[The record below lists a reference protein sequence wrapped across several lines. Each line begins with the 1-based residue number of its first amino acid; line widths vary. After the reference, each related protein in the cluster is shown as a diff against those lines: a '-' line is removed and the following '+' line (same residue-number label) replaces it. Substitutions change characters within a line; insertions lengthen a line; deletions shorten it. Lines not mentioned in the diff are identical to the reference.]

1 MLRTRRFIDVGQV
14 VWERLS
20 RQNEAKMWHDL
31 GNDRARQ
38 AGDAHMPKQI
48 TGGELE
54 AIVDVV
60 AGLPDGGSVDAV
72 RGALNL
78 GISRRTLQRRLAALV
93 SEGRLVRTGGGPGT
107 RYLVPDVQATPP
119 GQSAD
124 VGAPA
129 SVDYH
134 LPLSSE
140 GASISRAVRAP
151 IQKRTPVGYRREFLD
166 DYRPGETWYL
176 SAELRGRLL
185 ALGDSPDRE
194 RPAGTYA
201 RKIHERLL
209 IDLSWNSSRLEGNTY
224 SLLDT
229 QRLLEHGE
237 AAVDNDA
244 RETQMILNH
253 KAAIDLLVMRTDHVG
268 FNRYTVLNLHALLA
282 ENLLA
287 DSRAWGALRSAGVDI
302 GGPTYHPLEVP
313 QLIEGCFQQ
322 ILDKADAIPDP
333 FEQAFFV
340 LVQLPYLQP
349 FLDMNKRVSRLAA
362 NLPLIRV
369 NLCPLSFV
377 DVPTRA
383 YVDGLL
389 GVHELNRVELLRDV
403 FCWAY
408 ERSCARYSVIRQP
421 LGEPDPTRLRHRGHI
436 AETIRSVVSRRMDR
450 SAAVAH
456 IRRRASDALPTEDRS
471 RFIELVE
478 TDLMNLHEG
487 NLARAR
493 LSPAEYSAWRAGW
506 R

>member
-1 MLRTRRFIDVGQV
+1 
-14 VWERLS
+14 
-20 RQNEAKMWHDL
+20 
-31 GNDRARQ
+31 
-38 AGDAHMPKQI
+38 MPKQI
-48 TGGELE
+48 SGAEIE
-54 AIVDVV
+54 AIINVV

-72 RGALNL
+72 RGALDI
-78 GISRRTLQRRLAALV
+78 GIARRTLQRRLAALV
-93 SEGRLVRTGGGPGT
+93 SEGRLVRTGRGPGS
-107 RYLVPDVQATPP
+107 RYLLPDGQAAPP

-124 VGAPA
+124 AGEPPSAG
-129 SVDYH
+129 YH
-134 LPLSSE
+134 LPLSSD

-151 IQKRTPVGYRREFLD
+151 IQKRTPVSYRRVFLD

-176 SAELRGRLL
+176 SGELRGRLL

-201 RKIHERLL
+201 RKLHERLL

-229 QRLLEHGE
+229 QRLIEFGE
-237 AAVDNDA
+237 AAEGNDA

-253 KAAIDLLVMRTDHVG
+253 KAAIELLVARAEHVG

-282 ENLLA
+282 ENLIA
-287 DSRAWGALRSAGVDI
+287 DSRAWGRLRSAGIEI
-302 GGPTYHPLEVP
+302 GGSSFHPIEVP
-313 QLIEGCFQQ
+313 QIIEECFQQ
-322 ILDKADAIPDP
+322 ILDKAAAIPDP
-333 FEQAFFV
+333 FEQSFFA

-349 FLDMNKRVSRLAA
+349 FLDVNKRVSRLAA
-362 NLPLIRV
+362 NLPLICG

-389 GVHELNRVELLRDV
+389 GVYELNRTELLRDV
-403 FCWAY
+403 YCWAY
-408 ERSCARYSVIRQP
+408 ERSSARYSVIRP
-421 LGEPDPTRLRHRGHI
+421 SLGEPDPFRLRHRSLT
-436 AETIRSVVSRRMDR
+436 AETIRSVVAGRMAR
-450 SAAVAH
+450 TTTGVH
-456 IRRRASDALPTEDRS
+456 IRRRATEALPSEERS

-478 TDLMNLHEG
+478 TDLMNLHDG

-493 LSPAEYSAWRAGW
+493 LSPAEYSAWKAGW